1 MTEWVVQPDGGRPEG
16 RDCLHAAEAG
26 LVPTPR
32 SRVCPECLSQGRE
45 ETRLRVCLTC
55 GHIGCSDSAPGAHAY
70 AHYASSGHP
79 VARSMEPSGEPWAWC
94 YVDELFLRLS
104 DGHSTE

>member
-16 RDCLHAAEAG
+16 RDCPHAAA
-26 LVPTPR
+26 PSPAPAPR
-32 SRVCPECLSQGRE
+32 RPVCPECFVQGHE
-45 ETRLRVCLTC
+45 ETRLRLCLTC
-55 GHIGCSDSAPGAHAY
+55 GHIGCSDSAPGAHAT

-79 VARSMEPSGEPWAWC
+79 LARSMDPSGEPWAWC
-94 YVDELFLRLS
+94 YVDEVFLHPR